1 MENEKK
7 LQDELS
13 AVVEEVNQEIAET
26 VEEIVDAD
34 NTVQAVEE
42 ITENVAEEV
51 AETVAEEVAET
62 VAEEV
67 AEEIKPFKVFETEED
82 FNKVLQSASSKAK
95 GEILKELGI
104 NSVAEFKEQ
113 YEKVEQLTEISNTLA
128 EVQSKVD
135 SLVEEKLRL
144 ESIILATKY
153 PLSEEASKM
162 FAELVSVK
170 RGDRDLIEV
179 ADEVY
184 NTLQSGFKQLP
195 TKVVFGADRSEAQN
209 LTDDPFI
216 QGFKK

>member
-7 LQDELS
+7 LQDDLS
-13 AVVEEVNQEIAET
+13 SVVEEVNQEIAET

-42 ITENVAEEV
+42 ITEDVAEEV
-51 AETVAEEVAET
+51 AK
-62 VAEEV
+62 
-67 AEEIKPFKVFETEED
+67 EIKPFKVFETEEE
-82 FNKVLQSASSKAK
+82 FNKILQSASSKAK

-113 YEKVEQLTEISNTLA
+113 YEKVEQLTELSNTLA
-128 EVQSKVD
+128 EVQSRVD

-153 PLSEEASKM
+153 PMSEEASKM
-162 FAELVSVK
+162 FAELVSIK

-195 TKVVFGADRSEAQN
+195 TKVVFGAERAPEEPKNEILKAFEKG
-209 LTDDPFI
+209 L
-216 QGFKK
+216 GL

>member
-13 AVVEEVNQEIAET
+13 SVVEEVNQEIAET

-42 ITENVAEEV
+42 ITEDVAEEV
-51 AETVAEEVAET
+51 AETVAEEVAK
-62 VAEEV
+62 
-67 AEEIKPFKVFETEED
+67 EIKPFKVFETEDE

-128 EVQSKVD
+128 EVQSRVD
-135 SLVEEKLRL
+135 SLVEEKQRL

-153 PLSEEASKM
+153 PMSEEASKM

-195 TKVVFGADRSEAQN
+195 TKVVFGAERAPEEPKSEILKAFEKG
-209 LTDDPFI
+209 L
-216 QGFKK
+216 GL

>member
-7 LQDELS
+7 LQDDLS
-13 AVVEEVNQEIAET
+13 AVVEEVNQEITET
-26 VEEIVDAD
+26 VEEAVE
-34 NTVQAVEE
+34 VKAVEE
-42 ITENVAEEV
+42 IAETVTEEV
-51 AETVAEEVAET
+51 AEKIE
-62 VAEEV
+62 
-67 AEEIKPFKVFETEED
+67 PFKVFETEDE
-82 FNKVLQSASSKAK
+82 FNKVLQSTSGKAK

-104 NSVAEFKEQ
+104 NTVAEFKEQ
-113 YEKVEQLTEISNTLA
+113 YEKVEQLTEISNTLS
-128 EVQSKVD
+128 EVQLRVD
-135 SLVEEKLRL
+135 GLMEEKLRL

-153 PLSEEASKM
+153 PMSDEASKM

-170 RGDRDLIEV
+170 RGDKDLIEV

-184 NTLQSGFKQLP
+184 NTMQSGFKQLP

>member
-42 ITENVAEEV
+42 ITEDVAEEV
-51 AETVAEEVAET
+51 AK
-62 VAEEV
+62 
-67 AEEIKPFKVFETEED
+67 EIKPFKVFETEEE
-82 FNKVLQSASSKAK
+82 FNKILQSASSKAK

-113 YEKVEQLTEISNTLA
+113 YEKVEQLTELSNTLA
-128 EVQSKVD
+128 EVQSRVD

-153 PLSEEASKM
+153 PMSEEASKM
-162 FAELVSVK
+162 FAELVSIK

-195 TKVVFGADRSEAQN
+195 TKVVFGAERAPEEPKNEILKAFEKG
-209 LTDDPFI
+209 L
-216 QGFKK
+216 GL

>member
-42 ITENVAEEV
+42 VAEDVAEVV
-51 AETVAEEVAET
+51 AETVAVEVAES
-62 VAEEV
+62 VE
-67 AEEIKPFKVFETEED
+67 PFKVFNTEED
-82 FNKVLQSASSKAK
+82 YNKVLQSASSKAK

-128 EVQSKVD
+128 EAQSRID

-153 PLSEEASKM
+153 PLSDEASKM

-209 LTDDPFI
+209 LIDDPFI

>member
-1 MENEKK
+1 MEDEKK

-13 AVVEEVNQEIAET
+13 AVVDEVNQEIAET

-42 ITENVAEEV
+42 VAEDV
-51 AETVAEEVAET
+51 AEVVADAV
-62 VAEEV
+62 
-67 AEEIKPFKVFETEED
+67 KPFKVFDTEED
-82 FNKVLQSASSKAK
+82 YNKVLQSASSKAK

-113 YEKVEQLTEISNTLA
+113 YEKVEQLTELSNTLTEA
-128 EVQSKVD
+128 QSRID

-153 PLSEEASKM
+153 PMSDEASKM

-209 LTDDPFI
+209 LIDDPFI

>member
-1 MENEKK
+1 MEDEKK

-26 VEEIVDAD
+26 VDEIVDAD
-34 NTVQAVEE
+34 NTAQAVEE
-42 ITENVAEEV
+42 VAEEVADKV
-51 AETVAEEVAET
+51 AETVAEEVADAVE
-62 VAEEV
+62 
-67 AEEIKPFKVFETEED
+67 PFKVFNTEEE

-128 EVQSKVD
+128 EVQSRVD

-153 PLSEEASKM
+153 PLSDEASKM

-209 LTDDPFI
+209 LIDDPFI

>member
-1 MENEKK
+1 MEDEKK

-13 AVVEEVNQEIAET
+13 AVVDEVNQEIAET
-26 VEEIVDAD
+26 VDEIVDAD
-34 NTVQAVEE
+34 NTAQAVEE
-42 ITENVAEEV
+42 VAEDVADKV
-51 AETVAEEVAET
+51 AETVAEEVADAVE
-62 VAEEV
+62 
-67 AEEIKPFKVFETEED
+67 PFKVFNTEEE

-113 YEKVEQLTEISNTLA
+113 YEKVEQLTEISNTLTEA
-128 EVQSKVD
+128 QSRID
-135 SLVEEKLRL
+135 GLIEEKLRL

-153 PLSEEASKM
+153 PMSDEASKM

-195 TKVVFGADRSEAQN
+195 TKVVFGAERAPEEPKNEVLKAFERG
-209 LTDDPFI
+209 L
-216 QGFKK
+216 GL

>member
-42 ITENVAEEV
+42 ITEDVAEK
-51 AETVAEEVAET
+51 VAET

>member
-13 AVVEEVNQEIAET
+13 SVVEEVNQEIAET

-42 ITENVAEEV
+42 ITEDVAEV
-51 AETVAEEVAET
+51 VAET

-67 AEEIKPFKVFETEED
+67 AEEIKPFKVFETEDE

-128 EVQSKVD
+128 EAQSRID
-135 SLVEEKLRL
+135 SLVEEKQRL

-153 PLSEEASKM
+153 PMSEEASKM

-179 ADEVY
+179 ADEIY

-209 LTDDPFI
+209 LIDDPFI

>member
-1 MENEKK
+1 MEDEKK
-7 LQDELS
+7 LQDDLS
-13 AVVEEVNQEIAET
+13 SVVEEVNQEIAET

-34 NTVQAVEE
+34 NTAQAVEE
-42 ITENVAEEV
+42 ITEDVAEEV
-51 AETVAEEVAET
+51 AKAVE
-62 VAEEV
+62 
-67 AEEIKPFKVFETEED
+67 PFKVFDTEED
-82 FNKVLQSASSKAK
+82 YNKVLQSASSKAK

-113 YEKVEQLTEISNTLA
+113 YEKVEQLTELSNTLTEA
-128 EVQSKVD
+128 QSRID
-135 SLVEEKLRL
+135 SLLEEKLRL

-153 PLSEEASKM
+153 PMSDEASKM

-195 TKVVFGADRSEAQN
+195 TKVVFGAERAPEEPKSEILKAFEKG
-209 LTDDPFI
+209 L
-216 QGFKK
+216 GL

>member
-1 MENEKK
+1 MEDEKK

-13 AVVEEVNQEIAET
+13 AVVDEVNQETAET
-26 VEEIVDAD
+26 VDEIVDAD
-34 NTVQAVEE
+34 NTAQAVEE
-42 ITENVAEEV
+42 VAEEVADKV
-51 AETVAEEVAET
+51 AETVAEEVADAVE
-62 VAEEV
+62 
-67 AEEIKPFKVFETEED
+67 PFKVFNTEEE

-128 EVQSKVD
+128 EVQSRVD

-153 PLSEEASKM
+153 PLSDEASKM

-209 LTDDPFI
+209 LIDDPFI